1 MIRVTLSG
9 VVEAGTECVL
19 RSVSSELEPDTPES
33 RRIELGAGSGVVD
46 RLRAMGTLPVGAAVI
61 TPGGEL
67 PVSFIIHVVLQSP
80 EEPVRM
86 EGVRLALENGLR
98 RAHEWSLDSLA
109 MPPLGTGA
117 GKLGADEAAE
127 VMVPLI
133 QEHIQRYNHPSDVV
147 IAVANEYDS
156 DVFLRAV
163 ERVARRP
170 SAQES

>member
-1 MIRVTLSG
+1 MIRVTFSG
-9 VVEAGTECVL
+9 VVEAGTECIL

-33 RRIELGAGSGVVD
+33 RGIELGAGSGVVD
-46 RLRAMGTLPVGAAVI
+46 RLRATGTLPVGAAVI

-86 EGVRLALENGLR
+86 EGVRLALQNGLR
-98 RAHEWSLDSLA
+98 RAQEWSLDSLA

-117 GKLGADEAAE
+117 GKLEAEEAAE

-133 QEHIQRYNHPSDVV
+133 QEHIQRYDYPRDVV
-147 IAVANEYDS
+147 IAVGSEYEN

-163 ERVARRP
+163 ERVGRRP